1 MAIGLETIQQLGLSS
16 AEQVQPQKQELG
28 QEQFLEL
35 MTTQL
40 THQDPTNPMENG
52 DFLAQMAQF
61 STVEGITGLQ
71 ESFETFAASMTSNQ
85 ALQAAGL
92 VGRSVAFPGDS
103 ALLGLDRP
111 ISGNIKLEQST
122 QQLSLNILDQNGVVV
137 KNLNLGNHAE
147 GMVKFE
153 WDGLMDDGNYADP
166 GVYKL
171 EAQANIDGENTALQT
186 LVSAKVESVDLGNPQ
201 KGVVLNLNQ
210 LGSIEFSK
218 VNQVF

>member
-16 AEQVQPQKQELG
+16 ADQVQPQKQELG
-28 QEQFLEL
+28 QDQFLEL
-35 MTTQL
+35 MVTQL

-85 ALQAAGL
+85 AIQAAGL
-92 VGRSVAFPGDS
+92 VGRSVAFPSDS
-103 ALLGLDRP
+103 AVLALDKP

-122 QQLSLNILDQNGVVV
+122 NQLSINILDQNGVLV
-137 KNLNLGNHAE
+137 KNLNLGNQAE
-147 GMVKFE
+147 GLIKFE
-153 WDGLMDDGNYADP
+153 WDGLLDDGSYAEP
-166 GVYKL
+166 GVYKI
-171 EAQANIDGENTALQT
+171 EAQANIDGENTALET
-186 LVSAKVESVDLGNPQ
+186 FVSATVESVDLGNPQ
-201 KGVVLNLNQ
+201 KGVVLNLGQ

>member
-16 AEQVQPQKQELG
+16 AEETKPQKQELG

-40 THQDPTNPMENG
+40 THQDPTSPMENG

-61 STVEGITGLQ
+61 STVEGINALQ
-71 ESFETFAASMTSNQ
+71 TSFETFAASMTSNQ

-92 VGRSVAFPGDS
+92 VGHSVAFPSDS
-103 ALLGLDRP
+103 AVLAVDKP
-111 ISGNIKLEQST
+111 VSGNIKLEQST
-122 QQLSLNILDQNGVVV
+122 PQLSINILDQNGVLV
-137 KNLNLGNHAE
+137 KTLNLGSQAE
-147 GMVKFE
+147 GITKFE
-153 WDGLMDDGNYADP
+153 WDGLLDDGNYAEP

-171 EAQANIDGENTALQT
+171 DAQALFDGENTALET
-186 LVSAKVESVDLGNPQ
+186 IVSATVESVDLGNPQ
-201 KGVVLNLNQ
+201 TGIVLNLEQ